1 MQQISSALSKER
13 SGMMAEG
20 KNGQKIKV
28 LQAQIVMLQ
37 QDVEQK
43 NGKIANLEDS
53 ARELA
58 DKVKIAE

>member
-13 SGMMAEG
+13 SVMMAEG
-20 KNGQKIKV
+20 NNGQKIKL
-28 LQAQIVMLQ
+28 LQAQIVMLK

-43 NGKIANLEDS
+43 KGKITNLEDS